1 MDSVTKLLDQGMSPE
16 QLLEYLLGD
25 FGLEINDT
33 IPASWYCNCSR
44 ERVAKAIVSIGSK
57 DIREMIQD
65 NKPIEVK
72 CHFCNHAYKFDIEDL
87 KEILKIAKR

>member
-1 MDSVTKLLDQGMSPE
+1 
-16 QLLEYLLGD
+16 
-25 FGLEINDT
+25 
-33 IPASWYCNCSR
+33 
-44 ERVAKAIVSIGSK
+44 
-57 DIREMIQD
+57 MIQD